1 MISSDFSMISYSD
14 FGNCLN
20 FHLEFQ
26 VERSAEEVADF
37 LRQQEEP
44 PGCLR
49 IHQCKCRKSVPKSCC
64 PEIAATRYWS
74 LLIHGKSKYWSI
86 LQYLGGWFRELHL
99 SNLSRLE
106 SQDDRASFQW
116 QPLMLISFWYDF
128 GDAVCHSNLA
138 MFLGNNL
145 FIDKMHLTLKKCL
158 EAFMACLSYILL
170 ESCQEH

>member
-1 MISSDFSMISYSD
+1 MISHDFFWFFHD
-14 FGNCLN
+14 FIFWFWKLP
-20 FHLEFQ
+20 EFSFG
-26 VERSAEEVADF
+26 VSGGAFGRGSGRFLASAGGAT
-37 LRQQEEP
+37 
-44 PGCLR
+44 G
-49 IHQCKCRKSVPKSCC
+49 VPKNSSMQMSKKG
-64 PEIAATRYWS
+64 IQNHFVQK
-74 LLIHGKSKYWSI
+74 LLLLAIHDMSKYWSI